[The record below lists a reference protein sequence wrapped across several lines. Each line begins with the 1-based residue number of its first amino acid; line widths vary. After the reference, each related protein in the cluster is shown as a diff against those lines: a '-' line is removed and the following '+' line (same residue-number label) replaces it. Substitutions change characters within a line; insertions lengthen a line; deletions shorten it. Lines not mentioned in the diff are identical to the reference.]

1 MMKGPYRFV
10 EWDAGH
16 RLAHERRSD
25 VIRELLAHFRAFP
38 LSGPRAK

>member
-1 MMKGPYRFV
+1 MQGPYRFV

-25 VIRELLAHFRAFP
+25 VVRELLDHFRAFALAP
-38 LSGPRAK
+38 